1 MRSAVALSSSPSDSP
16 VDKPSSDRRQ
26 RRWLFGFFGLL
37 TLLQLALIPV
47 PRADNHLIGSDGIY
61 YFAYLRSL
69 VIEGNIDIGSEI
81 KLYNASLPA
90 RSEVEIQMRDAPQLN
105 YAYAIGT
112 PMLWLPF
119 YLVGHGLAWLL
130 HTAGLPVALDGYTS
144 LEEAAVCLG
153 SLLYGCLGMRIMYG
167 FLKRRFTSQQALLAT
182 LGSVSGTFL
191 IYYLIFE
198 PSMSHACS
206 LFAAS
211 WFFSLSL
218 EQRAKKPSGWLL
230 GLAAGLMVLVRWQ
243 NLVLG
248 VACLPGLLQARDWKR
263 FAQTGL
269 TALLVFGPQ
278 MLFWH
283 INLGSWLTIPQGE
296 HFMDWAH
303 PALLKVLFTL
313 QHGLLSWTPL
323 VALCLL
329 GLGLYA
335 RRARA
340 EALIC
345 GLAFGLMW
353 YVNAAVTIDIGGG
366 AAFGMRRFDSC
377 GLIFALGLAALIRA
391 CWQSARQRRLVA
403 LVILLLIGWNGLF
416 IIQYRLHFIDPIQPL
431 SLSELTLGKWQ
442 MLGQMGEKIRQR
454 FQKH

>member
-1 MRSAVALSSSPSDSP
+1 MAISSSPVDSP
-16 VDKPSSDRRQ
+16 AAEPSSDRRQ

-37 TLLQLALIPV
+37 TLLQLVLIPV

-69 VIEGNIDIGSEI
+69 VVEGNVDIRSEI
-81 KLYNASLPA
+81 ELYNASLPTE
-90 RSEVEIQMRDAPQLN
+90 SEVEIHMRDAPNLN

-112 PMLWLPF
+112 SLLWLPF

-130 HTAGLPVALDGYTS
+130 HTAGLPVALDGYTY

-153 SLLYGCLGMRIMYG
+153 SLLYGCLGIWLIYDL
-167 FLKRRFTSQQALLAT
+167 LKRRFTPQQALLAT
-182 LGSVSGTFL
+182 LGSISGTFL

-211 WFFSLSL
+211 WFFHLSL

-263 FAQTGL
+263 LAQTGL
-269 TALLVFGPQ
+269 TALLVFLPQ

-283 INLGSWLTIPQGE
+283 IHLGSWLTIPQGQ

-303 PALLKVLFTL
+303 PALIQVLFTL

-335 RRARA
+335 RRART

-345 GLAFGLMW
+345 WLAFGLMW

-377 GLIFALGLAALIRA
+377 GPIFALGLAALIQA
-391 CWQSARQRRLVA
+391 CWRSAWQHRLLA
-403 LVILLLIGWNGLF
+403 LALLLLIGWNGLF
-416 IIQYRLHFIDPIQPL
+416 IMQYRLHFIDPIAPIG
-431 SLSELTLGKWQ
+431 LSELTMGKWQ
-442 MLGQMGEKIRQR
+442 MLGQLGEKIQQR
-454 FQKH
+454 LHKR